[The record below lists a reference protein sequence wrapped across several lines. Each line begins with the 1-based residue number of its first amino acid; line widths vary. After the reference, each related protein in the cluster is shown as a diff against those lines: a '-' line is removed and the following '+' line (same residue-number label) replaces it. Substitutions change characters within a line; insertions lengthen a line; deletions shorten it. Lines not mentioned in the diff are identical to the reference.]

1 MPDLPF
7 RSVFGPEDAD
17 RSTFAGGKPV
27 VFGQFAM
34 RRFAP
39 VLHDL
44 DWHGH
49 VEFNWLA
56 GGEMTYRFETDKVVL
71 PAGQM
76 CFFWAGIPHQTVGL
90 NPVEASAYQLTNM
103 YFPLDVFLSF
113 RGIGRIQRAL
123 LSGAV
128 LVVPEILADRDIP
141 ARWHRDYQS
150 KELSRFECL
159 TMELHA
165 LMRRLSIEECIKNLR
180 NKDRPVKDDGRQSG
194 PTEHVVRMIEAV
206 IQNSSVPVSTR
217 EIATITGLNANYASN
232 MFRKTLG
239 ITLKQF
245 IVRMRLI
252 RARELLL
259 SSDVSVSETAFQAG
273 FSSASQFYDNYRS
286 VYGSVPSDLR
296 QARPA

>member
-1 MPDLPF
+1 MPDLPV

-17 RSTFAGGKPV
+17 RPSFVGGKPV

-34 RRFAP
+34 RRFVP
-39 VLHDL
+39 VRHGL

-49 VEFNWLA
+49 VEFNWLT

-71 PAGQM
+71 PEGQM
-76 CFFWAGIPHQTVGL
+76 CFFWAGIPHQTVDL
-90 NPVEASAYQLTNM
+90 NPVQASNYQLTNM

-128 LVVPEILADRDIP
+128 LVVPEHLAIGDIP
-141 ARWHRDYQS
+141 GRWHQDYQS
-150 KELSRFECL
+150 KDLGRFECL

-165 LMRRLSIEECIKNLR
+165 LMRRLSIEESIKDLR
-180 NKDRPVKDDGRQSG
+180 NNFRPVRDDGRQSG

-206 IQNSSVPVSTR
+206 IQNTSLPVSTQ
-217 EIATITGLNANYASN
+217 EIATISGLNANYASN
-232 MFRKTLG
+232 MFKKTLG

-259 SSDVSVSETAFQAG
+259 SSDVSVSEAAFQAG
-273 FSSASQFYDNYRS
+273 FSSASQFYDNYKS